1 MATHI
6 PHQSKSPASQP
17 TTSVLQRQCA
27 CGAPRGPGGECADCR
42 HKRVLDSPLQT
53 KLRIN
58 QPGDR
63 YEREA
68 DRMADVVMRMPDPGL
83 QRKPT

>member
-1 MATHI
+1 METRVL
-6 PHQSKSPASQP
+6 HQSNTPAPQ
-17 TTSVLQRQCA
+17 TGVSVLQRQCA
-27 CGAPRGPGGECADCR
+27 CGGSPGPSGECVQCR
-42 HKRVLDSPLQT
+42 KKRLLDSPLQA

-63 YEREA
+63 FEREA
-68 DRMADVVMRMPDPGL
+68 DRMADVVMRMPAGL

>member
-1 MATHI
+1 METRI
-6 PHQSKSPASQP
+6 LHQSNIPAPQRGV
-17 TTSVLQRQCA
+17 SVLQRQCA
-27 CGAPRGPGGECADCR
+27 CGGSPGPSGECARCR
-42 HKRVLDSPLQT
+42 KKRLLGSPLQT

-63 YEREA
+63 FEREA
-68 DRMADVVMRMPDPGL
+68 DRMADVVMRMPEPGL